1 MKRKIM
7 LINTILILMSLSIFG
22 QTTDKMDKNQQAVMA
37 VANDFANAVVKRDSN
52 AMERLLDDDY
62 LQVFSSRGTVVTKSE
77 LVNGYKNP
85 ASGNTETEGVDIT
98 SPKVR
103 IYGDTA
109 ILVSGFTIRS
119 KSAEGESVN
128 QDFSGTMVLVKKI
141 GQWKVASIHGSYI
154 PPVPTATN
162 SSNEMKNTEQG
173 IMALAGEFANAT
185 VKRDATAMERL
196 LADNFIQVFPNGV

>member
-7 LINTILILMSLSIFG
+7 LISAILILMPLSIFS
-22 QTTDKMDKNQQAVMA
+22 QMTDKMDKNEQAVMA
-37 VANDFANAVVKRDSN
+37 VANDFFNAAVKQDAN

-62 LQVFSSRGTVVTKSE
+62 LQVFSPRGTVVTKSE
-77 LVNGYKNP
+77 LVNGYKNATP
-85 ASGNTETEGVDIT
+85 GNLETEGVDIT

-119 KSAEGESVN
+119 KSADGKSVN
-128 QDFSGTMVLVKKI
+128 RDFSGTMVLVKKK
-141 GQWKVASIHGSYI
+141 GQWKVASTHGSYI

-162 SSNEMKNTEQG
+162 SSNDMKN
-173 IMALAGEFANAT
+173 NAI
-185 VKRDATAMERL
+185 VKRIKWNE
-196 LADNFIQVFPNGV
+196 